1 MPEPILSAMVAALYN
16 LSGVLLQS
24 AGMEYSII
32 GGENGSVIIHDL
44 DENRV
49 LAIAVPE
56 SDERKLGSYIAK
68 IKGIILKVV

>member
-1 MPEPILSAMVAALYN
+1 M
-16 LSGVLLQS
+16 LLQS